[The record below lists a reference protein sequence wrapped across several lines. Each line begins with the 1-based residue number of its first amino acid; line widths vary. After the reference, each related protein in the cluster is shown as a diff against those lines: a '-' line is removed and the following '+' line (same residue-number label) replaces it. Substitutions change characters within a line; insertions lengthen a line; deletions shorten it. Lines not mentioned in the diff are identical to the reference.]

1 MELHVQPDDRL
12 PFLTGKPVNEMTL
25 VDIAEQLEKVTSW
38 IEAQRV
44 KEREARTAYQQVAQQ
59 VESSVSQIRQY
70 AQQLVDAQNR
80 KVSSFSG
87 MLNKDQSQNGLSNQG
102 RRGGG
107 GGGRAG
113 VGPGRPRGSGG
124 KMNIADAILAI
135 WSLDRHQ
142 EQLTTEEISDAL
154 PETGY
159 KSNAAP
165 TSLKSSINQAL
176 AKLCRSGQV
185 IRFRS
190 DGSRIGARDNK
201 SRARK
206 YIAANLA
213 GEE

>member
-1 MELHVQPDDRL
+1 M
-12 PFLTGKPVNEMTL
+12 NL
-25 VDIAEQLEKVTSW
+25 VEIAEQLEKVTSW
-38 IEAQRV
+38 IEVQRV
-44 KEREARTAYQQVAQQ
+44 KEREARAAYTAIAQQ
-59 VESSVSQIRQY
+59 VEASVSQIRQY

-87 MLNKDQSQNGLSNQG
+87 MLNKDQG
-102 RRGGG
+102 RGNLGPQR
-107 GGGRAG
+107 RAG
-113 VGPGRPRGSGG
+113 ASSAPARSGG

-135 WSLDRHQ
+135 WSLDRYQ
-142 EQLTTEEISDAL
+142 EHLTTEEIGDAL
-154 PETGY
+154 PQTGY

-190 DGSRIGARDNK
+190 DGSRISPRDNK

-206 YIAANLA
+206 YIAAQLA
-213 GEE
+213 GDE

>member
-1 MELHVQPDDRL
+1 MQQEAERL
-12 PFLTGKPVNEMTL
+12 PFSSSKPVHEMNL
-25 VDIAEQLEKVTSW
+25 VEIAEQLERVTSW

-44 KEREARTAYQQVAQQ
+44 KEREARVIYQAVAQQ
-59 VESSVSQIRQY
+59 VEGVVQQIRSY
-70 AQQLVDAQNR
+70 AQQLVDAQHR

-87 MLNKDQSQNGLSNQG
+87 MLTKDQAQTLQARSTRHAAAARNGK
-102 RRGGG
+102 
-107 GGGRAG
+107 
-113 VGPGRPRGSGG
+113 G
-124 KMNIADAILAI
+124 KMNIADAILSI
-135 WSLDRHQ
+135 WSLDRYR
-142 EQLTTEEISDAL
+142 ESLTTEEIGDAL

-159 KSNAAP
+159 KSSAAP

-190 DGSRIGARDNK
+190 DGSRIPPKDNK

-206 YIAANLA
+206 YIAASLA

>member
-1 MELHVQPDDRL
+1 MQTDERL
-12 PFLTGKPVNEMTL
+12 PFLAGKPVNEMTL

-44 KEREARTAYQQVAQQ
+44 KEREARAAYTAVAQQ

-87 MLNKDQSQNGLSNQG
+87 MLRNDPGRSNNGTANRRQSSGT
-102 RRGGG
+102 
-107 GGGRAG
+107 
-113 VGPGRPRGSGG
+113 GPGRPTAG
-124 KMNIADAILAI
+124 KMNIAEAILAI
-135 WSLDRHQ
+135 WSLDRYQ
-142 EQLTTEEISDAL
+142 EQLTTEEIGDAL

-190 DGSRIGARDNK
+190 DGSRISARDNK

-206 YIAANLA
+206 YIAAQLA
-213 GEE
+213 GDE

>member
-1 MELHVQPDDRL
+1 MQPDERL
-12 PFLTGKPVNEMTL
+12 PFLAGKPVNEMSL
-25 VDIAEQLEKVTSW
+25 VEIAEQLEKVTSW

-44 KEREARTAYQQVAQQ
+44 KEREARAAYTAVAQQ

-87 MLNKDQSQNGLSNQG
+87 MLNKDQGRNNVGQRRVGNGGS
-102 RRGGG
+102 GG
-107 GGGRAG
+107 AG
-113 VGPGRPRGSGG
+113 AGRPTAG

-135 WSLDRHQ
+135 WSLDRYQ
-142 EQLTTEEISDAL
+142 EQLTTEEIGDAL

-159 KSNAAP
+159 RSNAAP

-190 DGSRIGARDNK
+190 DGSRISARDNK

-213 GEE
+213 GDE

>member
-1 MELHVQPDDRL
+1 VTEQQP
-12 PFLTGKPVNEMTL
+12 FSTAKPVNEMNL
-25 VDIAEQLEKVTSW
+25 VEIAEQLEKVTSW

-44 KEREARTAYQQVAQQ
+44 KEREARVIYQSVAQQ
-59 VESSVSQIRQY
+59 VEGAVQQIRHY
-70 AQQLVDAQNR
+70 AQQLVDAQHR

-87 MLNKDQSQNGLSNQG
+87 MLTKEQTQSLQARSSRPASIPSHNG
-102 RRGGG
+102 R
-107 GGGRAG
+107 
-113 VGPGRPRGSGG
+113 G
-124 KMNIADAILAI
+124 KMNIADAILSI
-135 WSLDRHQ
+135 WSLDRFH
-142 EQLTTEEISDAL
+142 EALTTEEIGEAL

-190 DGSRIGARDNK
+190 DGTRIPARDNK

-206 YIAANLA
+206 YISANLA

>member
-1 MELHVQPDDRL
+1 VQTHETL
-12 PFLTGKPVNEMTL
+12 PFLAGKPVNEMSL
-25 VDIAEQLEKVTSW
+25 VEIAEQLEKVTSW

-44 KEREARTAYQQVAQQ
+44 KERDARTVYQQVAQQ

-87 MLNKDQSQNGLSNQG
+87 MLNKDQSRNGISNQG
-102 RRGGG
+102 RRSGSGGG
-107 GGGRAG
+107 GTPPRA
-113 VGPGRPRGSGG
+113 SGG

-142 EQLTTEEISDAL
+142 DQLTTEEISDAL

-176 AKLCRSGQV
+176 AKLCRAGQV
-185 IRFRS
+185 IRYRS
-190 DGSRIGARDNK
+190 DGTRISPRDNK

-206 YIAANLA
+206 YIAAHLA
-213 GEE
+213 GDE